1 MTEARYKLEL
11 SPAAMRDLKKIPK
24 HVQKEIVLAHL
35 QEILE
40 DPFGKSKP
48 LVGALK
54 GERSYSFGHRPEYR
68 IIYFVEKS
76 LITVTLIGSREN
88 LYQRAKRRK

>member
-68 IIYFVEKS
+68 IIYFVEKG

>member
-54 GERSYSFGHRPEYR
+54 GERSYSFGHKPEYR
-68 IIYFVEKS
+68 IIYFVEKG

>member
-54 GERSYSFGHRPEYR
+54 GERSYSYGHRPEYR

>member
-1 MTEARYKLEL
+1 MTEDKYKLEL
-11 SPAAMRDLKKIPK
+11 SPAASRDLKKIHK
-24 HVQKEIVLAHL
+24 HVQKEIVFTHF

-68 IIYFVEKS
+68 IIYFVEKG

-88 LYQRAKRRK
+88 LYKRAQRRK

>member
-24 HVQKEIVLAHL
+24 HVQKEIVLSHL

-68 IIYFVEKS
+68 IIRFK
-76 LITVTLIGSREN
+76 ITVDPG
-88 LYQRAKRRK
+88 

>member
-1 MTEARYKLEL
+1 MTGAGYKLEL
-11 SPAAMRDLKKIPK
+11 APAAVRDLKKIPK
-24 HVQKEIVLAHL
+24 NVQKKIVFTHLPEITS
-35 QEILE
+35 

-68 IIYFVEKS
+68 IIYFVEKK

-88 LYQRAKRRK
+88 LYQRAKRRR

>member
-11 SPAAMRDLKKIPK
+11 APAAMRDLKKISK